1 MVAIN
6 QDHRDFVTMLAKV
19 AADIMALNANVIGG
33 FAIEWW
39 PVHCSYSC
47 TLYSHMDGE
56 KQAIRHMF
64 NITQMTQ
71 LLEPEM
77 YLQDIITDM
86 ARQLYGAT
94 EAK

>member
-6 QDHRDFVTMLAKV
+6 QDHRDFVTMLAKI
-19 AADIMALNANVIGG
+19 AADIMALNANVIEG

-39 PVHCSYSC
+39 PVHESYSC
-47 TLYSHMDGE
+47 TLYSHADGE
-56 KQAIRHMF
+56 KRAIRRLF